1 MIVKIQHGFT
11 ALNTVMWPQ
20 FIQCML
26 LGDRQAAF
34 SQYKTADV
42 SMFLVS
48 HGISAIS
55 FLFGTVTPG
64 LGRYAHPCA
73 LAT

>member
-1 MIVKIQHGFT
+1 
-11 ALNTVMWPQ
+11 
-20 FIQCML
+20 ML

-55 FLFGTVTPG
+55 FLFGTVTPS
-64 LGRYAHPCA
+64 LGRYAHGPGQPLDRFPVSPSPCA